1 MMSLGISFLT
11 VNPFGD
17 GGEVPYF
24 TEEVLRLI
32 GKGPGLNGEF
42 FRLIGEVLRFNG
54 EVLHLTGELL
64 CFNGELLCSTME
76 LAAKSRARGS
86 SDQFNES
93 LRANTHLNQ
102 LARIDIIP
110 TPSLHL
116 SRLS

>member
-42 FRLIGEVLRFNG
+42 FRLI
-54 EVLHLTGELL
+54 
-64 CFNGELLCSTME
+64 
-76 LAAKSRARGS
+76 
-86 SDQFNES
+86 
-93 LRANTHLNQ
+93 
-102 LARIDIIP
+102 
-110 TPSLHL
+110 
-116 SRLS
+116 